1 MADKY
6 TAELKRYIQNQVRKG
21 YDKEIV
27 VKHLLKSGI
36 SRRQIAEAAY
46 DVKPKKRKKS
56 FKLFKTNFWIYA
68 AIVVLV
74 LIVFVFGVI
83 YFSPVHC
90 TTYKCFTGKANNCN
104 AATFEN
110 QIEGTTFFYETNGC
124 VLTKTVKAMDPSE
137 PKAVVNTF
145 LGKSMRC
152 RYNKNDFSPLFLN
165 SITGGLE
172 ACTGPLKD
180 AVLAFAG

>member
-1 MADKY
+1 MADEYVAKLKKY
-6 TAELKRYIQNQVRKG
+6 INVQIKKG
-21 YDKEIV
+21 YDKEV
-27 VKHLLKSGI
+27 VIKHLIKSGI
-36 SRRQIAEAAY
+36 SRRQIAEAE
-46 DVKPKKRKKS
+46 DGVKTKKKHKPVLKS
-56 FKLFKTNFWIYA
+56 HIWVYLGMI
-68 AIVVLV
+68 VLV

-90 TTYKCFTGKANNCN
+90 TTYKCLVGKANNCN

-110 QIEGTTFFYETNGC
+110 QIEGTTFSYETNKC
-124 VLTKTVKAMDPSE
+124 VLTKTVKSMDSSE
-137 PKAVVNTF
+137 PSAVVNTF

-180 AVLAFAG
+180 AILAFG